1 MTHFTS
7 IKPGW
12 PLAAMTIAM
21 SMALTA
27 CSGDEGQESR
37 VDAELIILQPDQS
50 PSDVITGGNSNNN
63 GDDDD
68 LVEDVVITN
77 NPDTSGQ
84 PLFANPNDTEQTL
97 SGFEFCCGQYDTY
110 AEHGFTDVI
119 GDFVMLDGGWWGAD
133 VAVRVAKL
141 L

>member
-50 PSDVITGGNSNNN
+50 PSDVITGG
-63 GDDDD
+63 
-68 LVEDVVITN
+68 
-77 NPDTSGQ
+77 TSTHNVWFRV
-84 PLFANPNDTEQTL
+84 LL
-97 SGFEFCCGQYDTY
+97 RS
-110 AEHGFTDVI
+110 
-119 GDFVMLDGGWWGAD
+119 
-133 VAVRVAKL
+133 VRHL
-141 L
+141 CRTRLH